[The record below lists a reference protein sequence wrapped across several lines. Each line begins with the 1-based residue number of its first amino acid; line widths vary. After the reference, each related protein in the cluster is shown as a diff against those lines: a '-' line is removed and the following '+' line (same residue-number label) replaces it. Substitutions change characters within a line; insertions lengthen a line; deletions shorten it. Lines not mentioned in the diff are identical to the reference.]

1 MLDSFGTCLAPLHR
15 RAETFLKRLTAM
27 HKMSGFKG
35 RKPYRLSSKFDFS
48 TTSFASMEVSNQF
61 KEVFKVIDANGDGKI
76 STFELSELLLC
87 LGYQKSTAFKE
98 AQGMVSAMDYDG
110 DGLIDLDEFID
121 AMNTSRKFG
130 VEKEEDHLMDAFV
143 IFDADRNGL
152 ISPRELQRVL
162 TNLGCDGCSLEE
174 CRRMIKAVDKDG
186 DGFVGF
192 EDFRSMM
199 SDN

>member
-1 MLDSFGTCLAPLHR
+1 
-15 RAETFLKRLTAM
+15 
-27 HKMSGFKG
+27 
-35 RKPYRLSSKFDFS
+35 
-48 TTSFASMEVSNQF
+48 MEVSNQF

-87 LGYQKSTAFKE
+87 LGYEKSTAFKE

-110 DGLIDLDEFID
+110 DGLIQLDEFID
-121 AMNTSRKFG
+121 TMNASRKFG

-143 IFDADRNGL
+143 IFDVDRNGL

-162 TNLGCDGCSLEE
+162 ISLGCNGCSLKE